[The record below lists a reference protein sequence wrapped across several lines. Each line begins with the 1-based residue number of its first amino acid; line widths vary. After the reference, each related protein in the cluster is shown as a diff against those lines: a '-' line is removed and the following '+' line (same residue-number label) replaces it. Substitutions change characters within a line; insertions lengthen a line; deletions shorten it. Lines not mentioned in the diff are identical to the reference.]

1 MEEKRKEKEKEEE
14 EAAGAE
20 KEMKQPRKR
29 KRKEIGQDLKEDPR
43 LKVLKKEWFEDKD
56 CLDIGCNS
64 GIMTILIAKNFH
76 CRSILGI
83 DIDSNR
89 IEDAYWHLKK
99 FVRMAHAQKMHL
111 KASKLEV
118 SRSADAMELSVTAS
132 PSKETKEISSPLM
145 ERDLFGRVS
154 FQQENFVQSRWQP
167 EKHYDTILCLS
178 VTKWVHLNWGD
189 EGLITLF
196 SKVWRLLLPGGVFVL
211 EPQPWKSYENN
222 RLVSEIGF
230 RRVED
235 VTCSLSGSKT
245 GFNRPILQGSFE
257 NLDDTC
263 SGGLTQTV
271 AICRALLLRDVISI
285 SLASM
290 LQKAMISMEG
300 VVVQNIDVASQCPA

>member
-189 EGLITLF
+189 ELHYI
-196 SKVWRLLLPGGVFVL
+196 KVWRLLLPGGVFVL

-222 RLVSEIGF
+222 RLVSE
-230 RRVED
+230 
-235 VTCSLSGSKT
+235 
-245 GFNRPILQGSFE
+245 QGSFE